1 MVKNLP
7 LSVREQCIESQM
19 VMRDCKEKK
28 YGENCTELIKQCVTI
43 TGAPPV
49 TIGGSGQY
57 RMASSLRDCI
67 KEGGYMGYCKTFTT
81 DENCIKWKDECAP
94 SEAAEKTD
102 ENSLEVFPETFSQCF
117 KSRNGKSRAQILPFR
132 PLFMETFI
140 TLKFCALLEQHR
152 KMKENSG
159 IRESRHNTKVVMQQ
173 CMSKGEEECSKI
185 QKECVDAFGTPPV
198 TYAANGGYQMAAPLH
213 RCIENGGW
221 MKMCS
226 TWINA
231 TICERWKQEC
241 SGDKDAELP
250 PNFSQC
256 IQTRKYS
263 WTGYILEI

>member
-7 LSVREQCIESQM
+7 PSVREQCIESQI
-19 VMRDCKEKK
+19 VIRNCKEKK
-28 YGENCTELIKQCVTI
+28 YGENCAELIKQCVTI

-57 RMASSLRDCI
+57 RVASSLRDCI
-67 KEGGYMGYCKTFTT
+67 KKGGYMGYCKTFTT
-81 DENCIKWKDECAP
+81 EENCIEWKDECAP
-94 SEAAEKTD
+94 SEAAEKKD

-117 KSRNGKSRAQILPFR
+117 KSQ
-132 PLFMETFI
+132 
-140 TLKFCALLEQHR
+140 
-152 KMKENSG
+152 
-159 IRESRHNTKVVMQQ
+159 VVMQQ

-198 TYAANGGYQMAAPLH
+198 TYAANGAYQMAAPLH

-256 IQTRKYS
+256 IQTQMVMLQCNLKFGDKCKALQDECVAATDAPTVDANPPIFTSKMNTCVKRKMAK
-263 WTGYILEI
+263 GL